1 MRIDIIEDMTF
12 SSNGTLTSYTIN
24 DTSLDDSFN
33 QIKITCN
40 DKELYFSLID
50 VIRKELRKLG

>member
-1 MRIDIIEDMTF
+1 MRIDVIKDMTF

-50 VIRKELRKLG
+50 IIQKELKKFG

>member
-50 VIRKELRKLG
+50 IIQKKLRKFG